1 MTLTPERR
9 AEIRDRVDA
18 TPRGPWHTEY
28 FGDAGYPQRIA
39 NDAAILIADTHEGG
53 TGLRPIPEFI
63 AHARTDVPD
72 LLAALVE
79 AYDEI
84 ARLKGGRGEGR

>member
-53 TGLRPIPEFI
+53 AGRRPRPQPANHPE
-63 AHARTDVPD
+63 TP
-72 LLAALVE
+72 
-79 AYDEI
+79 
-84 ARLKGGRGEGR
+84 